1 MPFDFLKRKG
11 PSAGAAGKAAD
22 GLAGVGTRG
31 VPFDGLTEEWR
42 IIGTME
48 ISGRLSDALNKREV
62 LAISDVQ
69 WTPIE
74 VEEPFTPAPGLK
86 SIDPYDLIIVMAGAA
101 TQPPLTESERAAYK
115 VHKVGF
121 DVALEAPPFRMLGTI
136 YLYPGSEPS
145 RLLDRGTEMFVP
157 VVDATGFVGDRSI
170 MAATEAILVNR
181 FYLRGVEQ
189 IDKRTGERV
198 QELPGAPLGGV
209 SWQRRD

>member
-22 GLAGVGTRG
+22 GLTGAGTRA

-62 LAISDVQ
+62 LGICDVQ

-86 SIDPYDLIIVMAGAA
+86 SIDPHDLIIVMAGAA
-101 TQPPLTESERAAYK
+101 T
-115 VHKVGF
+115 
-121 DVALEAPPFRMLGTI
+121 
-136 YLYPGSEPS
+136 
-145 RLLDRGTEMFVP
+145 
-157 VVDATGFVGDRSI
+157 
-170 MAATEAILVNR
+170 
-181 FYLRGVEQ
+181 
-189 IDKRTGERV
+189 
-198 QELPGAPLGGV
+198 
-209 SWQRRD
+209 RRP